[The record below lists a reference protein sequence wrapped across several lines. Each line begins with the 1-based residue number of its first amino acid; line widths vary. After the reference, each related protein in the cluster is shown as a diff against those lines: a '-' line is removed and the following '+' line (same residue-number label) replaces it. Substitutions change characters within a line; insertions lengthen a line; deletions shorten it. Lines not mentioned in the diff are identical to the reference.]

1 MWISTSTVL
10 GVQSISLVL
19 GGVESNH
26 HQEAAMEDRKLTREE
41 IALRI
46 LSGLIA
52 GYAGG
57 GGQSTKF
64 SSAVDKM
71 RQGRVTASWIREVL
85 KGLGSWTSFYPKTTP
100 PGSYRGSLLGSG
112 PSRARHGDHQVP
124 CRGLPAQTLG
134 QP

>member
-1 MWISTSTVL
+1 VWISTSTVL
-10 GVQSISLVL
+10 GVQSISLVR

-64 SSAVDKM
+64 SSAVDKFVDEDGHGNPVNKDEPGKAI
-71 RQGRVTASWIREVL
+71 RTAFMMADLFIQESD
-85 KGLGSWTSFYPKTTP
+85 K
-100 PGSYRGSLLGSG
+100 
-112 PSRARHGDHQVP
+112 QV
-124 CRGLPAQTLG
+124 
-134 QP
+134 